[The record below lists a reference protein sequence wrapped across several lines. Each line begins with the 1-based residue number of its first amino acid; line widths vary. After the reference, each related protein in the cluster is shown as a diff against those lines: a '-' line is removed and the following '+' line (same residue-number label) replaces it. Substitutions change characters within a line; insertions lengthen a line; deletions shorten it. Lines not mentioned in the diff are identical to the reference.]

1 MPTMMM
7 SYRVRPHPGRHFR
20 IPRLASPRLRM
31 RLGVV
36 VMALPLW
43 LAPAIHAMGAAP
55 VAPGAARLHTLEH
68 LVRTADAD
76 ALHALQGARQDV
88 LRGASYDEHIAY
100 LRLLRQAYTDNGDAA
115 SAADTDERI
124 AQLATAQGDDV
135 NAALGQLGRIGRLA
149 ARSPAEALGALSQLD
164 ARYAQVRAPEFTAPL
179 QQAYGDIYVLLGQF
193 DFALNH
199 YLKAQDLCRRNP
211 HLLNPTVNGLRLA
224 LARVYVYMKAPDKVL
239 AVLAEI
245 RPADGAV
252 PPRSAARAFG
262 NQGIAYGMLGQ
273 SDRARGAYREGLA
286 IARTYNLTQ
295 LEANALG
302 NIADS
307 YLQDQNWNEAERNAR
322 AALAVSTRVHDIGA
336 MRIARVNI
344 GFALAGRGDVAQGL
358 TYIDAVVAG
367 LRADDSLPDLA
378 NILGEK
384 SRMLERAGWIHQSL
398 KALQEERAV
407 AARLAAAERESA
419 VSMMQEQFNAQ
430 RRAAQIDGLR
440 RDNVLKDEE
449 IRKRRM
455 WQMIASIGAAVA
467 LALCGFVYLL
477 YQRSVR
483 ASACLRTLNDEL
495 AYHSTHDALT
505 GLLNRRSLREAMA
518 AASDH
523 VPTGAGPAAHAVRGS
538 QCFIL
543 LDIDHFKAI
552 NDRLGHGAGDAVLVE
567 VARRLREAVGA
578 RGQTLRWGGEE
589 FLVYA
594 EGGSLESDAR
604 LVRDLLNAIGAT
616 PVPGPDGEALPI
628 TISAGALT
636 LAPDAPSLDWEQALA
651 LADQALYLGKQN
663 GRNRAY
669 LAEAGRA
676 GPTQLRLTLIEP
688 GAAQQTALQPEYH
701 AA

>member
-1 MPTMMM
+1 MMM
-7 SYRVRPHPGRHFR
+7 SHHARPHTGRCTSV
-20 IPRLASPRLRM
+20 PRLSKAVARLR
-31 RLGVV
+31 LHLAG
-36 VMALPLW
+36 ALAVCVL
-43 LAPAIHAMGAAP
+43 LAPSAQALGTTP
-55 VAPGAARLHTLEH
+55 SRAARLQTLEH

-76 ALHALQGARQDV
+76 ALHALQGAQQDV
-88 LRGASYDEHIAY
+88 LRGASYAEHVAY

-124 AQLATAQGDDV
+124 VQLAAAEGDDV

-149 ARSPAEALGALSQLD
+149 ARSPAEALVALSALD
-164 ARYAQVRAPEFTAPL
+164 ARYAQVRSPEFTAPL
-179 QQAYGDIYVLLGQF
+179 QQAYGDIYLMLGQF

-199 YLKAQDLCRRNP
+199 YLKAQDICRQNP
-211 HLLNPTVNGLRLA
+211 ALLNPTVNSLRLG
-224 LARVYVYMKAPDKVL
+224 LARVYVYMKAPNKVL
-239 AVLAEI
+239 AVLEGI

-262 NQGIAYGMLGQ
+262 NQGIAYSMLGKT
-273 SDRARGAYREGLA
+273 DRARVAYQQGLA
-286 IARTYNLTQ
+286 IARNYNLSL
-295 LEANALG
+295 LEGNALG

-307 YLQDQNWNEAERNAR
+307 YLHDQNWNEAERYAR
-322 AALAVSTRVHDIGA
+322 AALVVAERAHDLGS
-336 MRIARVNI
+336 MRIARENI

-358 TYIDAVVAG
+358 TYIDDVVAG
-367 LRADDSLPDLA
+367 LRADDNLPDLA
-378 NILGEK
+378 NTLGEK
-384 SRMLERAGWIHQSL
+384 SRMLERAGWVRLSL
-398 KALQEERAV
+398 KALQEEQAV
-407 AARLAAAERESA
+407 AARLSAAARESA

-440 RDNVLKDEE
+440 RENLLKDEE
-449 IRKRRM
+449 IRKRRT
-455 WQMIASIGAAVA
+455 WQIIASIGAAVA

-505 GLLNRRSLREAMA
+505 GLLNRRSLRDAMGA
-518 AASDH
+518 RGAPASDA
-523 VPTGAGPAAHAVRGS
+523 PSGAEAGARQSARGS

-567 VARRLREAVGA
+567 VARRLRDAVGA

-594 EGGSLESDAR
+594 EGGDLQQDAR
-604 LVRDLLNAIGAT
+604 LVRDLLDAIVAT
-616 PVPGPDGEALPI
+616 PVRGPDGEALPI
-628 TISAGALT
+628 TITAGALT
-636 LAPDAPSLDWEQALA
+636 LAPGAASLDWEQALA

-669 LAEAGRA
+669 LAESGRA

-688 GAAQQTALQPEYH
+688 GATPQPAPQPEYH